1 MDDDRYAFRPRGGGV
16 GMSGLLQAFVT
27 GLMTGGVYAL
37 LALSIALIFKTMDT
51 VNFATASMG
60 AFCAFLFFQAG
71 TVLGLGWGAG
81 LVAGALGAVAL
92 GWAVERGIVRPLGSG
107 DLFRLVLA
115 TMGLDIVL
123 NNATQMFFGSGVQNI
138 NAPLPAGGWDVGG
151 VNVDLAR
158 LTILAIAV
166 AGTIALALVLRYT
179 NLGVGMRA
187 YAQDPQAAT
196 LMGVPARTVSR
207 WTWIISSLLG
217 LIAAIMVASVSVLSV
232 GFLQGTFISAFT
244 AAVLGGLSSLPGA
257 VAGGFI
263 LGVVEALSISY
274 APRTVTIAL
283 PVLIILV
290 VLMIKPAG
298 LFGRLSAQRA

>member
-1 MDDDRYAFRPRGGGV
+1 
-16 GMSGLLQAFVT
+16 MSTFVQAVAT

-60 AFCAFLFFQAG
+60 AFCAFLFYWVG
-71 TVLGLGWGAG
+71 TILGLGW
-81 LVAGALGAVAL
+81 AGALAAGVVGAVAL
-92 GWAVERGIVRPLGSG
+92 GWAVERGIVRQLGGG

-115 TMGLDIVL
+115 TMGLDILL
-123 NNATQMFFGSGVQNI
+123 NNATQLLFGSGVQNI
-138 NAPLPAGGWDVGG
+138 NAPLPSGGITLGG
-151 VNVDLAR
+151 VTLDVTR
-158 LTILAIAV
+158 LVVLGVAV
-166 AGTIALALVLRYT
+166 AGTAAIAVVLRYT
-179 NLGVGMRA
+179 NLGIGMRA
-187 YAQDPQAAT
+187 YAQDPQAAA

-217 LIAAIMVASVSVLSV
+217 LVAAVMVASVSVLSV

-257 VAGGFI
+257 VAGGFL
-263 LGVVEALSISY
+263 LGVIEALSISY
-274 APRTVTIAL
+274 APRAVTIAL

-290 VLMIKPAG
+290 VLMIRPAG
-298 LFGRLSAQRA
+298 LFGRLSASRA

>member
-1 MDDDRYAFRPRGGGV
+1 MTGF
-16 GMSGLLQAFVT
+16 LQALVT

-37 LALSIALIFKTMDT
+37 LGLSIALIFKTMDT

-60 AFCAFLFFQAG
+60 AFCAFLFFQVG

-81 LVAGALGAVAL
+81 IAVAVAGAVAL

-115 TMGLDIVL
+115 TMGLDILL
-123 NNATQMFFGSGVQNI
+123 NNATQIVFGSGVQNI
-138 NAPLPAGGWDVGG
+138 NAPLPTGAWTVGG
-151 VNVDLAR
+151 VMIDLTR
-158 LTILAIAV
+158 LVILAIAV
-166 AGTIALALVLRYT
+166 TGTAVIALVLRYT

-187 YAQDPQAAT
+187 FAQDPEAAA

-217 LIAAIMVASVSVLSV
+217 LVAAIMVASVSVLSV

-263 LGVVEALSISY
+263 LGVLEALSISY
-274 APRTVTIAL
+274 APRAVTIVL

-290 VLMIKPAG
+290 VLMIRPAG

>member
-1 MDDDRYAFRPRGGGV
+1 
-16 GMSGLLQAFVT
+16 MSGLLQALVT

-60 AFCAFLFFQAG
+60 AFCAFLFFQVG
-71 TVLGLGWGAG
+71 TVLGLGWGPG
-81 LVAGALGAVAL
+81 LLVAALGAVAL
-92 GWAVERGIVRPLGSG
+92 GWAVERGIVRPLGGG

-115 TMGLDIVL
+115 TMGLDILL
-123 NNATQMFFGSGVQNI
+123 NNATQIFFGSGVQNI
-138 NAPLPAGGWDVGG
+138 NAPLPTGAWDVGG
-151 VNVDLAR
+151 VTIDLTR
-158 LTILAIAV
+158 LVILAIAV
-166 AGTIALALVLRYT
+166 ASTAAIALVLRYT
-179 NLGVGMRA
+179 NLGIGMRA
-187 YAQDPQAAT
+187 FAQDPQAAA

-217 LIAAIMVASVSVLSV
+217 LVAAIMVASVSVLSV

-263 LGVVEALSISY
+263 LGVLEALSISY
-274 APRTVTIAL
+274 APRDRAPRGDHPRGAHDQTRRPVRPPLGAAGVT
-283 PVLIILV
+283 
-290 VLMIKPAG
+290 
-298 LFGRLSAQRA
+298 R

>member
-1 MDDDRYAFRPRGGGV
+1 VSTFF
-16 GMSGLLQAFVT
+16 QAVVT

-37 LALSIALIFKTMDT
+37 LALSIALIFKTMDA

-60 AFCAFLFFQAG
+60 AFCAFLFFQVG

-81 LVAGALGAVAL
+81 LAVSALGAVLL
-92 GWAVERGIVRPLGSG
+92 GLAVERGIVRPLGGG

-115 TMGLDIVL
+115 TMGLDILL
-123 NNATQMFFGSGVQNI
+123 NNGTQLLFGSGVQNI
-138 NAPLPAGGWDVGG
+138 NAPLPSGGWDVAG

-158 LTILAIAV
+158 LTILGIAV
-166 AGTIALALVLRYT
+166 AGTAVIAVVLRCT

-187 YAQDPQAAT
+187 YAQDPQAAA

-207 WTWIISSLLG
+207 WTWVISSLLG
-217 LIAAIMVASVSVLSV
+217 LIAAVMVASVSVLSV

-257 VAGGFI
+257 VTGGFV
-263 LGVVEALSISY
+263 LGVLEALSIAY
-274 APRTVTIAL
+274 APRAVTIVL

-290 VLMIKPAG
+290 VLMIRPAG

>member
-1 MDDDRYAFRPRGGGV
+1 MTT
-16 GMSGLLQAFVT
+16 LLQALVT

-81 LVAGALGAVAL
+81 LAAAVLGAVAL

-107 DLFRLVLA
+107 DLFRLALA
-115 TMGLDIVL
+115 TMGLDILL
-123 NNATQMFFGSGVQNI
+123 NNAGQLLFGSGVHNI
-138 NAPLPAGGWDVGG
+138 NAPLPSGGWNVAG
-151 VNVDLAR
+151 VNIDLAR
-158 LTILAIAV
+158 LVILAVAV
-166 AGTIALALVLRYT
+166 AGTVVIALVLRYT
-179 NLGVGMRA
+179 NLGIGMRA
-187 YAQDPQAAT
+187 YAQDPQAAE

-217 LIAAIMVASVSVLSV
+217 MVAAILVASVSVLSG

-263 LGVVEALSISY
+263 LGVLEALSIAY
-274 APRTVTIAL
+274 APRAVTLVL

>member
-1 MDDDRYAFRPRGGGV
+1 VADVSTF
-16 GMSGLLQAFVT
+16 LQAVVN

-60 AFCAFLFFQAG
+60 AFCAFLFFQIG

-81 LVAGALGAVAL
+81 LAVAAAGAVVL
-92 GWAVERGIVRPLGSG
+92 GWAVERGIVRPLGTG

-123 NNATQMFFGSGVQNI
+123 NNATQIFFGSGVQNI
-138 NAPLPAGGWDVGG
+138 DAPLPAGGLDVAG
-151 VNVDLAR
+151 VNIDLTR
-158 LTILAIAV
+158 LVILAVAV
-166 AGTIALALVLRYT
+166 AGAVVLAVVLRFT

-187 YAQDPQAAT
+187 YAQDPQAAA

-217 LIAAIMVASVSVLSV
+217 MVAAVMVASVSVLSI
-232 GFLQGTFISAFT
+232 GYLQGTFISAFT

-257 VAGGFI
+257 VAGGFL
-263 LGVVEALSISY
+263 LGVLEALSIAY
-274 APRTVTIAL
+274 APRAVTIAL
-283 PVLIILV
+283 PVVIILV
-290 VLMIKPAG
+290 VLLIRPAG

>member
-1 MDDDRYAFRPRGGGV
+1 
-16 GMSGLLQAFVT
+16 MSTLVQAVAT

-60 AFCAFLFFQAG
+60 AFCAFLFYWGG
-71 TVLGLGWGAG
+71 TILGLGWAGA
-81 LVAGALGAVAL
+81 LVAGVLGAVAL
-92 GWAVERGIVRPLGSG
+92 GWAVERGIVRQLGGG

-115 TMGLDIVL
+115 TMGLDILL
-123 NNATQMFFGSGVQNI
+123 NNTTQLLFGSGVQNI
-138 NAPLPAGGWDVGG
+138 NAPLPSGGLTLGG
-151 VNVDLAR
+151 VTLDVTRLVVLAV
-158 LTILAIAV
+158 AV
-166 AGTIALALVLRYT
+166 AGTAAIAIVLRYT
-179 NLGVGMRA
+179 NLGIGMRA
-187 YAQDPQAAT
+187 YAQDPQAAA

-217 LIAAIMVASVSVLSV
+217 LVAAVMVASVSVLSV

-257 VAGGFI
+257 VAGGFL
-263 LGVVEALSISY
+263 LGVIEALSISY
-274 APRTVTIAL
+274 APRAVTIAL

-290 VLMIKPAG
+290 VLMIRPAG
-298 LFGRLSAQRA
+298 LFGRLSASRA